1 MANNIPFQVQGKT
14 TRINVTTA
22 ANTVSILSD
31 SPCNQL
37 RIHNGTAG
45 EVFFR
50 VGTGSTD
57 DAVIPVAGTPAYG
70 AVLHNNQTIIIT
82 SPKQSANTAASS
94 VYVSAIVATGTGI
107 VYVTPGEGMA

>member
-1 MANNIPFQVQGKT
+1 MANNIAFQVQGKT

-70 AVLHNNQTIIIT
+70 AVLHNNQTVILTAPRQCINVA
-82 SPKQSANTAASS
+82 ANS

-107 VYVTPGEGMA
+107 VYVTPGEGMT

>member
-1 MANNIPFQVQGKT
+1 MANNIPFQAQGKT
-14 TRINVTTA
+14 NRIKVSNT

-31 SPCNQL
+31 SPCNQV
-37 RIHNGTAG
+37 RIHNGTAA
-45 EVFFR
+45 EVFIR
-50 VGTGSTD
+50 LGTASTD